1 MTSSLI
7 FLNHGFY
14 REKSPLPS
22 NYWVSPSKALI
33 EMNIR
38 QSEGIGKD
46 MTKDID
52 DSDKLIKTKVSEDFF
67 LVLPVLSSSVVSVN
81 INNFLKKAAYTI
93 ECTGSLLLFNVLDWM

>member
-52 DSDKLIKTKVSEDFF
+52 DSDKLIKTKVSCDFF
-67 LVLPVLSSSVVSVN
+67 PCFACTILVVSVN
-81 INNFLKKAAYTI
+81 LNNFLKKAAYTI
-93 ECTGSLLLFNVLDWM
+93 ESKVYCCLMRWM

>member
-1 MTSSLI
+1 M
-7 FLNHGFY
+7 
-14 REKSPLPS
+14 
-22 NYWVSPSKALI
+22 SPSKALI

-81 INNFLKKAAYTI
+81 INNFLKKTAYTI
-93 ECTGSLLLFNVLDWM
+93 ECTGSLLLFNVLDWMRYIEQTCIVIPGRTG

>member
-1 MTSSLI
+1 MTSSII
-7 FLNHGFY
+7 FLNHGFF
-14 REKSPLPS
+14 RENSPLPS

-52 DSDKLIKTKVSEDFF
+52 DSDKLIKTKVRGDFF
-67 LVLPVLSSSVVSVN
+67 PCFAS
-81 INNFLKKAAYTI
+81 TI
-93 ECTGSLLLFNVLDWM
+93 F